1 MMCWETTSNSSEE
14 EPHKESEKVMKKPV
28 KKMGKQKHGEEHVGP
43 TLDTSSRLSNS
54 IKEFSWEREADASTL
69 ETEDYDQQQIVYIT
83 NLEDSLRK
91 NGTKLYD
98 EEGPNEKKPATRN
111 RPIEVPSL
119 NNPNHVFDIYG
130 ESGSDVN
137 HIEDFLKGEDKKNS
151 KEYDY
156 TNMDVEKEGKQADLQ
171 ESKIM
176 QYHHDITRKKVKR
189 RKLWS

>member
-14 EPHKESEKVMKKPV
+14 EPHKEPEKVMKKPV

-43 TLDTSSRLSNS
+43 TLDTGSRLSNS

-137 HIEDFLKGEDKKNS
+137 HIEDFL
-151 KEYDY
+151 
-156 TNMDVEKEGKQADLQ
+156 
-171 ESKIM
+171 
-176 QYHHDITRKKVKR
+176 
-189 RKLWS
+189 